1 MHATEVV
8 LLMLLAVA
16 ASGYLLRLARLP
28 IPLPLMQIALGAL
41 ISTTT
46 GEGIPLDPE
55 LFFLLFL
62 PPLLFLDGWRIPKDD
77 LFRDKGLFLA
87 LAFGLVFL
95 TVLGV
100 GLLINALIPAMPMP
114 VAFALAAILSPTDA
128 VALAGVT
135 ARSPVPRRLKHILE
149 GESLL
154 NDASGLVC
162 FKFAVAAMLTGG
174 FSLASA
180 STTFLWLA
188 VGGLA
193 TGVLVTWAITFV
205 VLALSRMS
213 GEDSGAPILVSL
225 LMPFGAYLAA
235 EQLGASGI
243 LAAVA
248 AGITMSYVE
257 LSGRALATTRLTRT
271 AVWDM
276 VQYTLNGM
284 VFVLLGEQ
292 LPTILQ
298 SSARTAAASGHHSAA
313 WLVLYA
319 VVIILALGALR
330 FLWVWLGLRALR
342 WIAVRRGHEMVGM
355 EWRLVAVLSL
365 AGVRGAVT
373 LAGVLSL
380 PLTLPGGADF
390 PARDLAIFLA
400 MMVILCSLLFATIGL
415 PRLLRGLDA
424 PGDPLASQQVDLARQ
439 LAARAAI
446 EAVQALQARQTLAA
460 VQGELASPATTDV
473 EDAGLFTDAAARVI
487 DDYQRR
493 LGRSDPG
500 PGSVAAEAL
509 QRADR
514 IEKELRLAGL
524 QAERRTVFALA
535 RQGRISDET
544 SRRLVHDI
552 DLLESRFSG

>member
-8 LLMLLAVA
+8 LIMLLAVA
-16 ASGYLLRLARLP
+16 ASGYLLRLSRLP
-28 IPLPLMQIALGAL
+28 VPLPLMQIALGAL
-41 ISTTT
+41 IATTT
-46 GEGIPLDPE
+46 GEGIRLDPE

-77 LFRDKGLFLA
+77 LFRDKGLILA

-100 GLLINALIPAMPMP
+100 GLLINALIPAMPLP

-135 ARSPVPRRLKHILE
+135 SRSAVPRRLKHILE

-162 FKFAVAAMLTGG
+162 FKFAVAAALTGS

-180 STTFLWLA
+180 SSDYLWLA
-188 VGGLA
+188 VVGLA
-193 TGVLVTWAITFV
+193 TGVVVTYAITFV
-205 VLALSRMS
+205 LLSLSRMV

-257 LSGRALATTRLTRT
+257 LSGRALATTRLSRT

-276 VQYTLNGM
+276 VQFALNGM

-292 LPTILQ
+292 LPGILA
-298 SSARTAAASGHHSAA
+298 SSARTAAASGHQSAW

-330 FLWVWLGLRALR
+330 FLWVWAGLRALR
-342 WIAVRRGHEMVGM
+342 WVASWHGYELASM

-373 LAGVLSL
+373 LAGVLGL
-380 PLTLPGGADF
+380 PLTLSDGAAF
-390 PARDLAIFLA
+390 PARDLAIFMA
-400 MMVILCSLLFATIGL
+400 MMVILCSLLFASIGL

-424 PGDPLASQQVDLARQ
+424 PGDPLASQQIDLARQ
-439 LAARAAI
+439 AAARSAI
-446 EAVQALQARQTLAA
+446 EAVQAAQAAQA
-460 VQGELASPATTDV
+460 PADV
-473 EDAGLFTDAAARVI
+473 EGAGLFTDAAARVI
-487 DDYQRR
+487 ADYQQR
-493 LGRSDPG
+493 LERSDLG
-500 PGSVAAEAL
+500 QGKVAATEL
-509 QRADR
+509 LRADR
-514 IEKELRLAGL
+514 IEKELRLAAL
-524 QAERRTVFALA
+524 KAERRTVFGLA

-552 DLLESRFSG
+552 DLLESRYLG